1 MRTIEKATAAMF
13 VCGVL
18 AFQGW
23 ATYPFNHSGGWYWPF
38 VDYPMYSTAKLPGD
52 NFVEHALALEFAN
65 QPENLES
72 VSSGTGTLIEGE
84 MGSLVLLGAE
94 DLGIHRFTLYR
105 TLDQIAQ
112 GVETP
117 DESDQD
123 WIKEEVHFLSRLIA
137 HQVTTT
143 EIGVHLLEREYRV
156 GPKGLENTDPPWR
169 GVLRWKLQDRLGV
182 GDP

>member
-1 MRTIEKATAAMF
+1 MRTIEKAAAVVF

-38 VDYPMYSTAKLPGD
+38 IDYPMYSAAKLPGD

-65 QPENLES
+65 QSEGLEL
-72 VSSGTGTLIEGE
+72 VSSGTGTLIEAEAGP
-84 MGSLVLLGAE
+84 LVLLGAK
-94 DLGIHRFTLYR
+94 DLGMHRFTLFR

-112 GVETP
+112 RVEAP

-123 WIKEEVHFLSRLIA
+123 WMREEIHLLSRLISYR
-137 HQVTTT
+137 VPIT
-143 EIGVHLLEREYRV
+143 EVGVHLLEREYRV

-169 GVLRWKLQDRLGV
+169 GVLDWRLQDRLGV
-182 GDP
+182 GAP